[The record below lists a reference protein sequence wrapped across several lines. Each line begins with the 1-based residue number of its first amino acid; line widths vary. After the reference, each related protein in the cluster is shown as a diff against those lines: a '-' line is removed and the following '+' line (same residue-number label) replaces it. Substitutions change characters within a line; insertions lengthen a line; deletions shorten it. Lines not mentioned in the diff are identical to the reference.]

1 MYGNNAMNNQPT
13 TEEIASHI
21 MDWSIERILTGG
33 LNEKD
38 ALAIAEEF
46 AEWIEPEGNT
56 MEVFSLDANQ

>member
-1 MYGNNAMNNQPT
+1 MRWASEANKTNKRKMQTTPPT

-46 AEWIEPEGNT
+46 AE
-56 MEVFSLDANQ
+56 